1 MSKDQVCVGGAGFPM
16 GKGSPK
22 VLESTNVKKKKKK
35 SKALGQ
41 VDLSSNTRA
50 VGPMATPLSFSMPIC
65 KMDIKDLHFRII
77 VRIKGDNFRGRIWSH
92 VWHMVGTEK

>member
-22 VLESTNVKKKKKK
+22 VLESTNVKKKKK

-65 KMDIKDLHFRII
+65 KMDIKRSAFQDYSED
-77 VRIKGDNFRGRIWSH
+77 KGR
-92 VWHMVGTEK
+92 